1 MDAIIDAYVAFIA
14 LIWLG
19 LMAIAVAGMAR
30 PNTPERQQARSNY
43 TPKAL
48 VMVPCKG
55 LDISLRKN
63 LASLMRQSYGN
74 YDVVA
79 ILDDISD
86 PALQVIRSLGMKCIT
101 SARAWKHAS
110 GKVRALATA
119 IKKLDG
125 YDVYVVADSD
135 ATFRFDW
142 LARLVAPLSDK
153 TVGVSTAFPYFLPM
167 GGFWS
172 KVKMV
177 WGFVG
182 NGMMESKLTRFAWGG
197 SMAFRKELLR
207 GRSFSEFSK
216 SVSDDIPVTRI
227 AKRKGLSIHYVSER
241 VVRVPSNDDFAHFV
255 EWSTRQTALSI
266 LGNKKVFAYGTV
278 FYAANAVLLVS
289 GIALALLVSW
299 PFALLLLPFLL
310 GAIKTYRRSHSND
323 PALLAVYLMTSFI
336 YIANLIAAKR
346 MTHIVWRGS
355 RYKLV

>member
-1 MDAIIDAYVAFIA
+1 MDAIIDAYVAFLA

-30 PNTPERQQARSNY
+30 PNTKDRQQTRSNY
-43 TPKAL
+43 APKAL

-55 LDISLRKN
+55 LDISLREN
-63 LASLMRQSYGN
+63 LASLMHQSYGN

-119 IKKLDG
+119 IKKLDA

-135 ATFRFDW
+135 AAFRRDW

-207 GRSFSEFSK
+207 GNSFNEFSK

-227 AKRKGLSIHYVSER
+227 VKRKGLSIHYVSER

-266 LGNKKVFAYGTV
+266 LGNKKVFAYGIV

-299 PFALLLLPFLL
+299 LFALLLLPFLL
-310 GAIKTYRRSHSND
+310 GAIKTYRRSHSKD
-323 PALLAVYLMTSFI
+323 PALLAVYLMSNFI

-355 RYKLV
+355 RYRLV